1 MFSEKYGYKGEKPL
15 LLEDISKTLRIR
27 IWNLFYQ
34 NEIQAGGLNSP
45 RIQLALTGGV
55 TIEDKIADKLGFL
68 AGSSIKKGS
77 SKDKI
82 EQYLI
87 ITCQWYEVYDFIE
100 LHLSCLPEDK
110 RAERAKQYNELLEY
124 EHSGYRVVSGEIA
137 PITNSA
143 EIESIENAANTPY
156 FSVNQHIQKALEK
169 YTDIESPDFEN
180 SIKESISA
188 VEAMCSIITGQSG
201 ANATLG
207 KTIKKLKDHGV
218 HIHTALEN
226 AFSSLY
232 GYTSDE
238 CGIRHGGID
247 FNSAPAE
254 DAKYMLIS
262 CSAFVNYLVEKWSR
276 VNNESV

>member
-1 MFSEKYGYKGEKPL
+1 M
-15 LLEDISKTLRIR
+15 
-27 IWNLFYQ
+27 
-34 NEIQAGGLNSP
+34 
-45 RIQLALTGGV
+45 
-55 TIEDKIADKLGFL
+55 
-68 AGSSIKKGS
+68 
-77 SKDKI
+77 
-82 EQYLI
+82 
-87 ITCQWYEVYDFIE
+87 
-100 LHLSCLPEDK
+100 
-110 RAERAKQYNELLEY
+110 
-124 EHSGYRVVSGEIA
+124 
-137 PITNSA
+137 
-143 EIESIENAANTPY
+143 
-156 FSVNQHIQKALEK
+156 EK